1 MIDSMYIFLVDINHS
16 VKTHKIISV
25 LNLLNPFILI
35 YKWIFIII
43 IIFFDELVIFIPLY
57 HHTYFSSKYIVASVP
72 EGALIFAPSFDGDDI
87 ILGDMPHLG
96 IVIIVV
102 ADTSTIEIKKNT
114 VAT

>member
-1 MIDSMYIFLVDINHS
+1 M
-16 VKTHKIISV
+16 
-25 LNLLNPFILI
+25 LLPTVAYFGDVVFEL
-35 YKWIFIII
+35 FEA

-72 EGALIFAPSFDGDDI
+72 EGALIFAPSFNGDDI

-96 IVIIVV
+96 IVVIVV
-102 ADTSTIEIKKNT
+102 ADTSTIEIKENT